1 MEKLEPLERCSTTKS
16 FELTKP
22 AREFVNHGLTHGC
35 IFPNRC
41 QLLGSASGVKTKP
54 AAAAA
59 DGPDGEG
66 EEEEVVEED
75 PAIEMAGESVENV
88 D

>member
-1 MEKLEPLERCSTTKS
+1 MK
-16 FELTKP
+16 
-22 AREFVNHGLTHGC
+22 A
-35 IFPNRC
+35 
-41 QLLGSASGVKTKP
+41 KP